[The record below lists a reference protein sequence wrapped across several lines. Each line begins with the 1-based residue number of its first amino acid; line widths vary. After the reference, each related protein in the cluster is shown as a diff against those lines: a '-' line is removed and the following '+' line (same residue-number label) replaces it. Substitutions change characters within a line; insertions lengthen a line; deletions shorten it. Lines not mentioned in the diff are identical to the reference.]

1 MFIVYIFLHVL
12 FSTTSYKSLTSLISD
27 EDAVISK
34 DRYLCSEALMR
45 KPKLSNLVSP
55 ELLVSVSLVFLTAK
69 YLL

>member
-1 MFIVYIFLHVL
+1 
-12 FSTTSYKSLTSLISD
+12 
-27 EDAVISK
+27 
-34 DRYLCSEALMR
+34 MR